1 MDEMNDSRTQEI
13 AISLAEVRERIRVAS
28 ISAQRVEPTLIV
40 VTKTWPADDVRR
52 LASLG
57 VTDVGENRDQEA
69 APKFDATAD
78 LALRWHMVGQLQR
91 NKANHVARYADVV
104 QALDR
109 AEIVA
114 ALDRGAGLAQ
124 RRIVGLIQVSLDGA
138 EGRGGA
144 APDSVAA
151 LADQIANS
159 AHLDLG
165 GVMAVAPLGADPGR
179 AFAELVRIADR
190 LRGDHP
196 GATMISAGMSEDL
209 EQAVAAGATH
219 LRVGSAIL
227 GMRSLAR

>member
-1 MDEMNDSRTQEI
+1 MNDARTQEI
-13 AISLAEVRERIRVAS
+13 ATSLAEVRERIRVAS
-28 ISAQRVEPTLIV
+28 LAAQRAEPTLIV

-78 LALRWHMVGQLQR
+78 LKLRWHMVGQLQR

-104 QALDR
+104 HALDR

-114 ALDRGAGLAQ
+114 ALDRGAGFAE

-144 APDSVAA
+144 APEDVAA
-151 LADQIANS
+151 LAEQIANS
-159 AHLDLG
+159 EHLDLG
-165 GVMAVAPLGADPGR
+165 GVMAVAPLGADPSG

-190 LRGDHP
+190 LRGDYP
-196 GATMISAGMSEDL
+196 GALMISAGMSDDL

-219 LRVGSAIL
+219 LRVGSSVL
-227 GMRSLAR
+227 GKRSLAR

>member
-1 MDEMNDSRTQEI
+1 MNDPRTQEI
-13 AISLAEVRERIRVAS
+13 ATSLAEVRERIRVAS
-28 ISAQRVEPTLIV
+28 IAAHRAEPTLIV
-40 VTKTWPADDVRR
+40 VTKTWPAEDVRR

-69 APKFDATAD
+69 APKFEATAD
-78 LALRWHMVGQLQR
+78 LNLRWHMVGQLQR

-104 QALDR
+104 HALDR
-109 AEIVA
+109 EEIVA
-114 ALDRGAGLAQ
+114 ALDRGAGLAE

-144 APDSVAA
+144 APEDVVA
-151 LADQIANS
+151 LADQIAHC
-159 AHLDLG
+159 AHLELG
-165 GVMAVAPLGADPGR
+165 GVMAVAPLGADPSA

-219 LRVGSAIL
+219 LRVGSSIL
-227 GMRSLAR
+227 GMRSPAR

>member
-1 MDEMNDSRTQEI
+1 MNDARTTEI
-13 AISLAEVRERIRVAS
+13 ATSLAEVRERIRVAS
-28 ISAQRVEPTLIV
+28 VAARRTEPTLIV
-40 VTKTWPADDVRR
+40 VTKTWPAEDVRR

-69 APKFDATAD
+69 APKFEATAD
-78 LALRWHMVGQLQR
+78 LPLRWHMIGQLQR

-104 QALDR
+104 HALDR

-114 ALDRGAGLAQ
+114 ALDRGAGLAE

-144 APDSVAA
+144 APESVAV
-151 LADQIANS
+151 LAEQIATS
-159 AHLDLG
+159 EHLDLG
-165 GVMAVAPLGADPGR
+165 GVMAVAPLGVDPGR

-190 LRGDHP
+190 LRSDYP

-219 LRVGSAIL
+219 LRVGSSIL
-227 GMRSLAR
+227 GMRSPAR

>member
-1 MDEMNDSRTQEI
+1 MNDARTTEI
-13 AISLAEVRERIRVAS
+13 ATSLAEVRERIRVAS
-28 ISAQRVEPTLIV
+28 VAARRTEPTLIV

-69 APKFDATAD
+69 APKFDATVD

-104 QALDR
+104 HALDR
-109 AEIVA
+109 AEIVT

-144 APDSVAA
+144 APESVAA
-151 LADQIANS
+151 IADQIAKS
-159 AHLDLG
+159 EHLDLG
-165 GVMAVAPLGADPGR
+165 GVMAVAPLGADPGH
-179 AFAELVRIADR
+179 AFAELVRISDR
-190 LRGDHP
+190 LRSDYP
-196 GATMISAGMSEDL
+196 GASMISAGMSEDL

-219 LRVGSAIL
+219 LRVGSSIL
-227 GMRSLAR
+227 GMRSPAR